1 MNDRPGSR
9 TRGPF
14 GRYRPGGLFGR
25 YRPGGDRHDRLLPWR
40 RRARQAVAL
49 GGAACLAAGVLLA
62 AATRSTASAGSGNPG
77 VTVQGPH
84 MWDPATGKAFAA
96 ASTVTVNQTSNLVNQ
111 MVQVSWT
118 GFTPSST
125 PLYDPAATDYPVMV
139 TECRGTNPASLTDCY
154 GANNGGVQGAFG
166 PDGPMNTAYATTAA
180 NGTGQLDIQILT
192 ALENQFL
199 GCDQNHPCSLVVVPA
214 QGGNVFVTPPHCTD
228 HSADIGGSAIGQLA
242 FSTSHGQCSWLT
254 RIVIPLKF
262 APTPAACPLKNSQ
275 FSVAGSPMMARAM
288 AQWLA
293 GLCAGSHGLTIG
305 YNSTVPEPLAVSEAA
320 DGLADVALTTR
331 PASADGIVATGRH
344 QFVYAPVSVSA
355 VSIAYWIDNPATG
368 KPVTSLKLDQRLVD
382 KLLTQSYN
390 FQNEGTTCSAPPP
403 PQGIGCDKG
412 VPGSNPL
419 TLFADP
425 EFKKLNPAVQPVTG
439 YGAAFQVPTVQ
450 SGHSDMTWSVTRWIA
465 ANADASKFQQGT
477 PDPWGMRVNS
487 YYKDLKYPVDSFTAM
502 DPYPV
507 IAHKYSPVF
516 PLSLADSYQAENWDP
531 GTSWQKDQY
540 GNYPKDPI
548 QIPGER
554 ALIAILDEASAAAF
568 RFPVAAIPNASGR
581 YVEPDNTGMA
591 AALGSLTPAG
601 SGTQQVNLQ
610 GGNPAAYPLTMV
622 IYAMVPISGV
632 SRAKAGAIARFLDF
646 AAGPGQ
652 TAGVRPGQLP
662 AGYLPLPANLRAQ
675 TRKIAVEVANQTG
688 DRPGGQ
694 AGNPGGP
701 ASGSGAGAHGP
712 SSAASSSSSAAQSA
726 HGSSASQP
734 GTSGPGS
741 GTPARLVADAHPP
754 TSALTRFALPAL
766 LILGGAAA
774 LGGTFTGMGS
784 AETPVAT
791 RLRRLRRKR

>member
-1 MNDRPGSR
+1 MNGQPDSR
-9 TRGPF
+9 AR
-14 GRYRPGGLFGR
+14 RLFGR
-25 YRPGGDRHDRLLPWR
+25 YRPGAGMRRPPHRWR

-49 GGAACLAAGVLLA
+49 GGAASLAAGVLLA
-62 AATRSTASAGSGNPG
+62 AAATRSPASAASRSAGA
-77 VTVQGPH
+77 TAQGPH
-84 MWDPATGKAFAA
+84 MWDPASGKPFPD

-111 MVQVSWT
+111 MVHVSWT

-139 TECRGTNPASLTDCY
+139 TECRGTNPASLTECY

-180 NGTGQLDIQILT
+180 NGTGQLDVQILT
-192 ALENQFL
+192 SLENQFL
-199 GCDQNHPCSLVVVPA
+199 GCDQNHQCSLVVVPA
-214 QGGNVFVTPPHCTD
+214 QGGNVFVTPPQCTD

-331 PASADGIVATGRH
+331 PASADGIAASGRH
-344 QFVYAPVSVSA
+344 EFVYAPVAVSA
-355 VSIAYWIDNPATG
+355 VSIAYWIDNPGTG
-368 KPVTSLKLDQRLVD
+368 TPVTSLKLDQRLVD

-390 FQNEGTTCSAPPP
+390 FQNEGTGCTAPSP

-412 VPGSNPL
+412 VAGSNPI

-425 EFKKLNPAVQPVTG
+425 EFKKLNPGVQPVTG
-439 YGAAFQVPTVQ
+439 YGSAFQVPTVQ
-450 SGHSDMTWSVTRWIA
+450 SGHSDMTWTVTRWIA

-487 YYKDLKYPVDSFTAM
+487 YDKGLKYPLDSFTAM

-568 RFPVAAIPNASGR
+568 RFPVAAIPNGAGH
-581 YVEPDNTGMA
+581 YVEPTNAGMA
-591 AALGSLTPAG
+591 GALGSMTPAG
-601 SGTQQVNLQ
+601 SGTLQMNLQ

-622 IYAMVPISGV
+622 IYAMVPVSGV
-632 SRAKAGAIARFLDF
+632 SHTKAAAIARFLDF
-646 AAGPGQ
+646 AAGSGQ
-652 TAGVRPGQLP
+652 SPGVRPGQLP
-662 AGYLPLPANLRAQ
+662 AGYLPLPASLRAQ
-675 TRKIAVEVANQTG
+675 TRKAAVEVANQTG
-688 DRPGGQ
+688 NQSPGHS
-694 AGNPGGP
+694 GNPAGP
-701 ASGSGAGAHGP
+701 GSSRGAGAH
-712 SSAASSSSSAAQSA
+712 AASSSSSSSSSSGAQSG
-726 HGSSASQP
+726 HSRSASQP
-734 GTSGPGS
+734 GAGGSGS

-774 LGGTFTGMGS
+774 VGGTFTGVGS
-784 AETPVAT
+784 ADTPLTT
-791 RLRRLRRKR
+791 RLRRLRRKG

>member
-1 MNDRPGSR
+1 MSGQADSAPRQPA
-9 TRGPF
+9 
-14 GRYRPGGLFGR
+14 GRYRPGAGL
-25 YRPGGDRHDRLLPWR
+25 RHSPRAWR
-40 RRARQAVAL
+40 RWARKALAL
-49 GGAACLAAGVLLA
+49 GGAASLTAGVLLA
-62 AATRSTASAGSGNPG
+62 AAATRSPASAASRGPG

-84 MWDPATGKAFAA
+84 MWDPASGKPFPAPSTATVSQTG
-96 ASTVTVNQTSNLVNQ
+96 NLVNQ
-111 MVQVSWT
+111 MVHVSWT

-125 PLYDPAATDYPVMV
+125 TLYDAAATNYPVMV
-139 TECRGTNPASLTDCY
+139 AECRGTNPSSLTQCY
-154 GANNGGVQGAFG
+154 GANNGGVQGASG
-166 PDGPMNTAYATTAA
+166 PDGPMNTAYSTTAA
-180 NGTGQLDIQILT
+180 NGTGQLDIQVLT
-192 ALENQFL
+192 SLENQFL

-214 QGGNVFVTPPHCTD
+214 QGGNVFVTPPDCTD
-228 HSADIGGSAIGQLA
+228 HSVDAGGSAIGQLA
-242 FSTSHGQCSWLT
+242 FSTAHGQCSWLT

-262 APTPAACPLKNSQ
+262 APTPAACPLKNAR
-275 FSVAGSPMMARAM
+275 FSMAGSPMMARAM

-293 GLCAGSHGLTIG
+293 GLCTGSHGLTIG
-305 YNSTVPEPLAVSEAA
+305 YNSTVPEPLAISEAA

-331 PASADGIVATGRH
+331 PASADGIAASGRH
-344 QFVYAPVSVSA
+344 QFVYAPVAVSA
-355 VSIAYWIDNPATG
+355 VSIAYWIDNPGTG

-390 FQNEGTTCSAPPP
+390 FQKEGTGCTAPPP
-403 PQGIGCDKG
+403 PKGIGCDKG
-412 VPGSNPL
+412 VAGSNPI

-450 SGHSDMTWSVTRWIA
+450 SGHSDMTWTVTRWIA
-465 ANADASKFQQGT
+465 ASADASKFQQGT
-477 PDPWGMRVNS
+477 PDPWGMRVDS
-487 YYKDLKYPVDSFTAM
+487 YYKGLKYPQDSFTAM

-531 GTSWQKDQY
+531 GTSWEKDQY

-568 RFPVAAIPNASGR
+568 RFPVAAIPNAAGR
-581 YVEPDNTGMA
+581 YVEPDNAGMA
-591 AALGSLTPAG
+591 AALAGMTPAG
-601 SGTQQVNLQ
+601 SGTLQMNLH

-622 IYAMVPISGV
+622 IYAMVPITGV
-632 SRAKAGAIARFLDF
+632 SHAKAAAIARFLDF

-652 TAGVRPGQLP
+652 TPGVRPGQLP

-688 DRPGGQ
+688 DHPAAHPGSP
-694 AGNPGGP
+694 AGRAAGPPGAGGP
-701 ASGSGAGAHGP
+701 GSSPGQPGSAAGGPGSQSTSASGPGSGSG
-712 SSAASSSSSAAQSA
+712 S
-726 HGSSASQP
+726 
-734 GTSGPGS
+734 GS

-784 AETPVAT
+784 AETPLAA
-791 RLRRLRRKR
+791 RLRRLRGKGRRP

>member
-1 MNDRPGSR
+1 MNGQPDRR
-9 TRGPF
+9 AR
-14 GRYRPGGLFGR
+14 RLFGR
-25 YRPGGDRHDRLLPWR
+25 YRPGAGMRRPPHRWR

-49 GGAACLAAGVLLA
+49 GGAASLAAGVLLA
-62 AATRSTASAGSGNPG
+62 AAATRSPASAASRSAGA
-77 VTVQGPH
+77 TAQGPH
-84 MWDPATGKAFAA
+84 MWDPASGKPFPE

-111 MVQVSWT
+111 MVHVSWT

-139 TECRGTNPASLTDCY
+139 TECRGTNPASLTECY

-180 NGTGQLDIQILT
+180 NGTGQLDVQILT
-192 ALENQFL
+192 SLENQFL

-214 QGGNVFVTPPHCTD
+214 QGGNVFVTPPQCTD

-331 PASADGIVATGRH
+331 PASADGIAASGRH
-344 QFVYAPVSVSA
+344 EFVYAPVAVSA
-355 VSIAYWIDNPATG
+355 VSIAYWIDNPGTG
-368 KPVTSLKLDQRLVD
+368 TPVTSLKLDQRLVD

-390 FQNEGTTCSAPPP
+390 FQNEGTGCTAPSP

-412 VPGSNPL
+412 VAGSNPI

-425 EFKKLNPAVQPVTG
+425 EFKKLNPGVQPVTG
-439 YGAAFQVPTVQ
+439 YGSAFQVPTVQ
-450 SGHSDMTWSVTRWIA
+450 SGHSDMTWTVTRWIA

-487 YYKDLKYPVDSFTAM
+487 YDKGLKYPLDSFTAM

-568 RFPVAAIPNASGR
+568 RFPVAAIPNGAGH
-581 YVEPDNTGMA
+581 YVEPTNAGMA
-591 AALGSLTPAG
+591 GALGSMTPAG
-601 SGTQQVNLQ
+601 SGTLQMNLQ

-622 IYAMVPISGV
+622 IYAMVPVSGV
-632 SRAKAGAIARFLDF
+632 SHTKAAAIARFLDF
-646 AAGPGQ
+646 AAGSGQ
-652 TAGVRPGQLP
+652 SPGVRPGQLP
-662 AGYLPLPANLRAQ
+662 AGYLPLPASLRAQ
-675 TRKIAVEVANQTG
+675 TRKAAVEVANQTG
-688 DRPGGQ
+688 NQSPGHS
-694 AGNPGGP
+694 GNPAGP
-701 ASGSGAGAHGP
+701 GSGRGAGAH
-712 SSAASSSSSAAQSA
+712 AASSSSSSSSSSGAQSG
-726 HGSSASQP
+726 HSRSASQP
-734 GTSGPGS
+734 GAGGSGS

-774 LGGTFTGMGS
+774 VGGTFTGVGS
-784 AETPVAT
+784 ADTPLTT
-791 RLRRLRRKR
+791 RLRRLRRKG

>member
-1 MNDRPGSR
+1 MNGQPDSR
-9 TRGPF
+9 AR
-14 GRYRPGGLFGR
+14 RLFGR
-25 YRPGGDRHDRLLPWR
+25 YRPGAGMRRPPHRWR
-40 RRARQAVAL
+40 RRARQAVVL
-49 GGAACLAAGVLLA
+49 GGAASLVAGVLLA
-62 AATRSTASAGSGNPG
+62 AAATRSSASAASRSAGA
-77 VTVQGPH
+77 TAHGPH
-84 MWDPATGKAFAA
+84 MWDPASGKPFPD

-111 MVQVSWT
+111 MVHVSWT

-139 TECRGTNPASLTDCY
+139 TECRGTKPASLTECY

-180 NGTGQLDIQILT
+180 NGTGQLDVQILT
-192 ALENQFL
+192 SLENQFL

-214 QGGNVFVTPPHCTD
+214 QGGNVFVTPSQCTD

-331 PASADGIVATGRH
+331 PASADGIAASGRH
-344 QFVYAPVSVSA
+344 EFVYAPVAVSA
-355 VSIAYWIDNPATG
+355 VSIAYWIDNPGTG
-368 KPVTSLKLDQRLVD
+368 TPVTSLKLDQRLVD

-390 FQNEGTTCSAPPP
+390 FQNEGTGCTAPPP

-412 VPGSNPL
+412 VAGSNPI

-439 YGAAFQVPTVQ
+439 YGSAFQVPTVQ
-450 SGHSDMTWSVTRWIA
+450 SGHSDMTWTVTRWIA

-487 YYKDLKYPVDSFTAM
+487 YDKGLKYPLDSFTAM

-568 RFPVAAIPNASGR
+568 RFPVAAIPNAAGH
-581 YVEPDNTGMA
+581 YVEPTNAGMA
-591 AALGSLTPAG
+591 GALGSMTPAG
-601 SGTQQVNLQ
+601 SGTLQMNVQ
-610 GGNPAAYPLTMV
+610 GGNPSAYPLTMV
-622 IYAMVPISGV
+622 IYAMVPVSGV
-632 SRAKAGAIARFLDF
+632 SHTKAAAIARFLDF
-646 AAGPGQ
+646 AAGSGQ
-652 TAGVRPGQLP
+652 SPGVRPGQLP

-675 TRKIAVEVANQTG
+675 TRKAAVEVANQTG
-688 DRPGGQ
+688 NQSPGHS
-694 AGNPGGP
+694 GNPAGP
-701 ASGSGAGAHGP
+701 GSGRGAGAQG
-712 SSAASSSSSAAQSA
+712 ASSSSSSSSSSGAQSG
-726 HGSSASQP
+726 HSRSASQP
-734 GTSGPGS
+734 GAGGSGS

-774 LGGTFTGMGS
+774 VGGTFTGMGS
-784 AETPVAT
+784 ADTPLTT
-791 RLRRLRRKR
+791 RLRRLRRKG

>member
-1 MNDRPGSR
+1 MNGQPDSR
-9 TRGPF
+9 AR
-14 GRYRPGGLFGR
+14 RLFGR
-25 YRPGGDRHDRLLPWR
+25 YRPGAGMRRPPHRWR

-49 GGAACLAAGVLLA
+49 GGAASLAAGVLLA
-62 AATRSTASAGSGNPG
+62 AAATRSPASAASRSAGA
-77 VTVQGPH
+77 TAQGPH
-84 MWDPATGKAFAA
+84 MWDPASGKPFPE

-111 MVQVSWT
+111 MVHVSWT

-139 TECRGTNPASLTDCY
+139 TECRGTNPASLTECY

-180 NGTGQLDIQILT
+180 NGTGQLDVQILT
-192 ALENQFL
+192 SLENQFL

-214 QGGNVFVTPPHCTD
+214 QGGNVFVTPPQCTD

-331 PASADGIVATGRH
+331 PASADGIAASGRH
-344 QFVYAPVSVSA
+344 EFVYAPVAVSA
-355 VSIAYWIDNPATG
+355 VSIAYWIDNPGTG
-368 KPVTSLKLDQRLVD
+368 TPVTSLKLDQRLVD

-390 FQNEGTTCSAPPP
+390 FQNEGTGCTAPSP

-412 VPGSNPL
+412 VAGSNPI

-425 EFKKLNPAVQPVTG
+425 EFKKLNPGVQPVTG
-439 YGAAFQVPTVQ
+439 YGSAFQVPTVQ
-450 SGHSDMTWSVTRWIA
+450 SGHSDMTWTVTRWIA

-487 YYKDLKYPVDSFTAM
+487 YDKGLKYPLDSFTAM

-568 RFPVAAIPNASGR
+568 RFPVAAIPNGAGH
-581 YVEPDNTGMA
+581 YVEPTNAGMA
-591 AALGSLTPAG
+591 GALGSMTPAG
-601 SGTQQVNLQ
+601 SGTLQMNLQ

-622 IYAMVPISGV
+622 IYAMVPVSGV
-632 SRAKAGAIARFLDF
+632 SHTKAAAIARFLDF
-646 AAGPGQ
+646 AAGSGQ
-652 TAGVRPGQLP
+652 SPGVRPGQLP
-662 AGYLPLPANLRAQ
+662 AGYLPLPASLRAQ
-675 TRKIAVEVANQTG
+675 TRKAAVEVANQTG
-688 DRPGGQ
+688 NQSPGHS
-694 AGNPGGP
+694 GNPAGP
-701 ASGSGAGAHGP
+701 GSGRGAGAH
-712 SSAASSSSSAAQSA
+712 AASSSSSSSSSSGAQSG
-726 HGSSASQP
+726 HSRSASQP
-734 GTSGPGS
+734 GAGGSGS

-774 LGGTFTGMGS
+774 VGGTFTGMGS
-784 AETPVAT
+784 ADTPLTT
-791 RLRRLRRKR
+791 RLRRLRRKG

>member
-1 MNDRPGSR
+1 MNGQPDSR
-9 TRGPF
+9 AR
-14 GRYRPGGLFGR
+14 RLFGR
-25 YRPGGDRHDRLLPWR
+25 YRPGAGMRRPPHRWR

-49 GGAACLAAGVLLA
+49 GGAASLAAGVLLA
-62 AATRSTASAGSGNPG
+62 AAATRSPASAASRSAGA
-77 VTVQGPH
+77 TAQGPH
-84 MWDPATGKAFAA
+84 MWDPASGKPFPD

-111 MVQVSWT
+111 MVHVSWT

-139 TECRGTNPASLTDCY
+139 TECRGTNPASLTECY

-180 NGTGQLDIQILT
+180 NGTGQLDVQILT
-192 ALENQFL
+192 SLENQFL

-214 QGGNVFVTPPHCTD
+214 QGGNVFVTPPQCTD

-331 PASADGIVATGRH
+331 PASADGIAASGRH
-344 QFVYAPVSVSA
+344 EFVYAPVAVSA
-355 VSIAYWIDNPATG
+355 VSIAYWIDNPGTG
-368 KPVTSLKLDQRLVD
+368 TPVTSLKLDQRLVD

-390 FQNEGTTCSAPPP
+390 FQNEGTGCTAPSP

-412 VPGSNPL
+412 VAGSNPI

-425 EFKKLNPAVQPVTG
+425 EFKKLNPGVQPVTG
-439 YGAAFQVPTVQ
+439 YGSAFQVPTVQ
-450 SGHSDMTWSVTRWIA
+450 SGHSDMTWTVTRWIA

-487 YYKDLKYPVDSFTAM
+487 YDKGLKYPLDSFTAM

-568 RFPVAAIPNASGR
+568 RFPVAAIPNGAGH
-581 YVEPDNTGMA
+581 YVEPTNAGMA
-591 AALGSLTPAG
+591 GALGSMTPAG
-601 SGTQQVNLQ
+601 SGTLQMNLQ

-622 IYAMVPISGV
+622 IYAMVPVSGV
-632 SRAKAGAIARFLDF
+632 SHTKAAAIARFLDF
-646 AAGPGQ
+646 AAGSGQ
-652 TAGVRPGQLP
+652 SPGVRPGQLP
-662 AGYLPLPANLRAQ
+662 AGYLPLPASLRAQ
-675 TRKIAVEVANQTG
+675 TRKAAVEVANQTG
-688 DRPGGQ
+688 NQSPGHS
-694 AGNPGGP
+694 GNPAGP
-701 ASGSGAGAHGP
+701 GSGRGAGAH
-712 SSAASSSSSAAQSA
+712 AASSSSSSSSSSGAQSG
-726 HGSSASQP
+726 HSRSASQP
-734 GTSGPGS
+734 GAGGSGS

-774 LGGTFTGMGS
+774 VGGTFTGMGS
-784 AETPVAT
+784 ADTPLTT
-791 RLRRLRRKR
+791 RLRRLRRKG

>member
-1 MNDRPGSR
+1 MRRPPHR
-9 TRGPF
+9 
-14 GRYRPGGLFGR
+14 
-25 YRPGGDRHDRLLPWR
+25 WR
-40 RRARQAVAL
+40 RRARQAVVL
-49 GGAACLAAGVLLA
+49 GGAASLVAGVLLA
-62 AATRSTASAGSGNPG
+62 AAATRSSASAASRSAGA
-77 VTVQGPH
+77 TAHGPH
-84 MWDPATGKAFAA
+84 MWDPASGKPFPD

-111 MVQVSWT
+111 MVHVSWT

-139 TECRGTNPASLTDCY
+139 TECRGTNPASLTECY

-180 NGTGQLDIQILT
+180 NGTGQLDVQILT
-192 ALENQFL
+192 SLENQFL

-214 QGGNVFVTPPHCTD
+214 QGGNVFVTPSQCTD

-331 PASADGIVATGRH
+331 PASADGIAASGRH
-344 QFVYAPVSVSA
+344 EFVYAPVAVSA
-355 VSIAYWIDNPATG
+355 VSIAYWIDNPGTG
-368 KPVTSLKLDQRLVD
+368 TPVTSLKLDQRLVD

-390 FQNEGTTCSAPPP
+390 FQNEGTGCTAPPP

-412 VPGSNPL
+412 VAGSNPI

-439 YGAAFQVPTVQ
+439 YGSAFQVPTVQ
-450 SGHSDMTWSVTRWIA
+450 SGHSDMTWTVTRWIA

-487 YYKDLKYPVDSFTAM
+487 YDKGLKYPLDSFTAM

-554 ALIAILDEASAAAF
+554 ALVAILDEASAAAF
-568 RFPVAAIPNASGR
+568 RFPVAAIPNAAGH
-581 YVEPDNTGMA
+581 YVEPTNAGMA
-591 AALGSLTPAG
+591 GALGSMTPAG
-601 SGTQQVNLQ
+601 SGTLQMNVQ
-610 GGNPAAYPLTMV
+610 GGNPSAYPLTMV
-622 IYAMVPISGV
+622 IYAMVPVSGV
-632 SRAKAGAIARFLDF
+632 SHTKAAAIARFLDF
-646 AAGPGQ
+646 AAGSGQ
-652 TAGVRPGQLP
+652 SPGVRPGQLP

-675 TRKIAVEVANQTG
+675 TRKAAVEVANQTG
-688 DRPGGQ
+688 NQSPGHS
-694 AGNPGGP
+694 GNPAGP
-701 ASGSGAGAHGP
+701 GSGRGAGAQG
-712 SSAASSSSSAAQSA
+712 ASSSSSSSSSSGAQSG
-726 HGSSASQP
+726 HSRSASQP
-734 GTSGPGS
+734 GAGGSGS

-774 LGGTFTGMGS
+774 VGGTFTGMGS
-784 AETPVAT
+784 ADTPLTT
-791 RLRRLRRKR
+791 RLRRLRRKG

>member
-1 MNDRPGSR
+1 MNGQPDRR
-9 TRGPF
+9 AR
-14 GRYRPGGLFGR
+14 RLFGR
-25 YRPGGDRHDRLLPWR
+25 YRPGAGMRRPPHRWR

-49 GGAACLAAGVLLA
+49 GGAASLAAGGLLAA
-62 AATRSTASAGSGNPG
+62 AATRSPASAAGRSAGA
-77 VTVQGPH
+77 TAQGPH
-84 MWDPATGKAFAA
+84 MWDPASGKPFPE
-96 ASTVTVNQTSNLVNQ
+96 ASTVTVNQTSNLVNE
-111 MVQVSWT
+111 MVHVSWT

-139 TECRGTNPASLTDCY
+139 TECRGTNPASLTECY

-180 NGTGQLDIQILT
+180 NGTGQLDVQILT
-192 ALENQFL
+192 SLENQFL

-214 QGGNVFVTPPHCTD
+214 QGGNVFVTPPQCTD

-262 APTPAACPLKNSQ
+262 APTPAACLLKNSQ

-331 PASADGIVATGRH
+331 PASADGIAASGRH
-344 QFVYAPVSVSA
+344 EFVYAPVAVSA
-355 VSIAYWIDNPATG
+355 VSIAYWIDNPSTG
-368 KPVTSLKLDQRLVD
+368 TPVTSLKLDQRLVD

-390 FQNEGTTCSAPPP
+390 FQNEGTGCTAPPP

-412 VPGSNPL
+412 VAGSNPI

-439 YGAAFQVPTVQ
+439 YGSAFQVPTVQ
-450 SGHSDMTWSVTRWIA
+450 SGHSDMTWTVTRWIA

-487 YYKDLKYPVDSFTAM
+487 YDKGLKYPLDSFTAM

-568 RFPVAAIPNASGR
+568 RFPVAAIPNAAGH
-581 YVEPDNTGMA
+581 YVEPTNAGMA
-591 AALGSLTPAG
+591 GALGSMTPAG
-601 SGTQQVNLQ
+601 SGTLQMNLQ

-622 IYAMVPISGV
+622 IYAMVPVSGV
-632 SRAKAGAIARFLDF
+632 SHTKAAAIARFLDF
-646 AAGPGQ
+646 AAGSGQ
-652 TAGVRPGQLP
+652 SPGVRPGQLP
-662 AGYLPLPANLRAQ
+662 AGYLPLPASLRAQ
-675 TRKIAVEVANQTG
+675 TRKAAVEVANQTG
-688 DRPGGQ
+688 NQSPGHS
-694 AGNPGGP
+694 GNPGGP
-701 ASGSGAGAHGP
+701 GSGRGAGAQ
-712 SSAASSSSSAAQSA
+712 AASSSSSSSSSSGAQSG
-726 HGSSASQP
+726 HSRSASQP
-734 GTSGPGS
+734 GAGGSGS

-766 LILGGAAA
+766 LILGGVAAV
-774 LGGTFTGMGS
+774 GGTFTGMGS
-784 AETPVAT
+784 ADTPLTT
-791 RLRRLRRKR
+791 RLRRLRRKG

>member
-1 MNDRPGSR
+1 MNGQPGSR
-9 TRGPF
+9 AR
-14 GRYRPGGLFGR
+14 RLFGR
-25 YRPGGDRHDRLLPWR
+25 YRPGAGMRRPPHRWR

-49 GGAACLAAGVLLA
+49 GGAASLAAGVLLA
-62 AATRSTASAGSGNPG
+62 AAATRSPASAASRSAGA
-77 VTVQGPH
+77 TAHGPH
-84 MWDPATGKAFAA
+84 MWDPASGKPFPD

-111 MVQVSWT
+111 MVHLSWT

-139 TECRGTNPASLTDCY
+139 TECRGTNPASLTECY

-192 ALENQFL
+192 SLENQFL

-214 QGGNVFVTPPHCTD
+214 QGGNVFVTPAQCTD

-331 PASADGIVATGRH
+331 PASADGIAASGRH
-344 QFVYAPVSVSA
+344 EFVYAPVAVSA
-355 VSIAYWIDNPATG
+355 VSIAYWIDNPSTG
-368 KPVTSLKLDQRLVD
+368 TPVTSLKLDQRLVD

-390 FQNEGTTCSAPPP
+390 FQNEGTRCTAPAP

-412 VPGSNPL
+412 VAGSNPI

-439 YGAAFQVPTVQ
+439 YGSAFQVPTVQ
-450 SGHSDMTWSVTRWIA
+450 SGHSDMTWTVTRWIA

-487 YYKDLKYPVDSFTAM
+487 YDKGLKYPLDSFTAM

-568 RFPVAAIPNASGR
+568 RFPVAAIPNAAGH
-581 YVEPDNTGMA
+581 YVEPTNAGMA
-591 AALGSLTPAG
+591 GALGSMTPAG
-601 SGTQQVNLQ
+601 SGTLQMNVQ

-622 IYAMVPISGV
+622 IYAMVPVSGV
-632 SRAKAGAIARFLDF
+632 SHTKAAAIARFLDF
-646 AAGPGQ
+646 AAGSGQ
-652 TAGVRPGQLP
+652 SPGVRPGQLP

-675 TRKIAVEVANQTG
+675 TRKAAVEVANQTG
-688 DRPGGQ
+688 NQSPGHS
-694 AGNPGGP
+694 GNPAGP
-701 ASGSGAGAHGP
+701 GSGRGAGAQ
-712 SSAASSSSSAAQSA
+712 AASSSSSSSSSSGAQSG
-726 HGSSASQP
+726 HSGSASQP
-734 GTSGPGS
+734 GAGGSGS

-774 LGGTFTGMGS
+774 VGGTFTGMGS
-784 AETPVAT
+784 ADTPLTT
-791 RLRRLRRKR
+791 RLRRLRRKG

>member
-1 MNDRPGSR
+1 MRRPPHR
-9 TRGPF
+9 
-14 GRYRPGGLFGR
+14 
-25 YRPGGDRHDRLLPWR
+25 WR

-49 GGAACLAAGVLLA
+49 GGAASLAAGVLLA
-62 AATRSTASAGSGNPG
+62 AAATRSPASAASRSAGA
-77 VTVQGPH
+77 TAHGPH
-84 MWDPATGKAFAA
+84 MWDPASGKPFPD

-111 MVQVSWT
+111 MVHVSWT

-139 TECRGTNPASLTDCY
+139 TECRGTNPASLTECY

-192 ALENQFL
+192 SLENQFL

-214 QGGNVFVTPPHCTD
+214 QGGNVFVTPAQCTD

-331 PASADGIVATGRH
+331 PASADGIAASGRH
-344 QFVYAPVSVSA
+344 EFVYAPVAVSA
-355 VSIAYWIDNPATG
+355 VSIAYWIDNPSTG
-368 KPVTSLKLDQRLVD
+368 TPVTSLKLDQRLVD

-390 FQNEGTTCSAPPP
+390 FQNEGTRCTAPAP

-412 VPGSNPL
+412 VAGSNPI

-425 EFKKLNPAVQPVTG
+425 EFRKLNPAVQPVTG
-439 YGAAFQVPTVQ
+439 YGSAFQVPTVQ
-450 SGHSDMTWSVTRWIA
+450 SGHSDMTWTVTRWIA

-487 YYKDLKYPVDSFTAM
+487 YDKGLKYPLDSFTAM

-568 RFPVAAIPNASGR
+568 RFPVAAIPNAAGH
-581 YVEPDNTGMA
+581 YVEPTNAGMA
-591 AALGSLTPAG
+591 GALGSMTPAG
-601 SGTQQVNLQ
+601 SGTLQMNVQ

-622 IYAMVPISGV
+622 IYAMVPVSGV
-632 SRAKAGAIARFLDF
+632 SHTKAAAIARFLDF
-646 AAGPGQ
+646 AAGSGQ
-652 TAGVRPGQLP
+652 SPGVRPGQLP

-675 TRKIAVEVANQTG
+675 TRKAAVEVANQTG
-688 DRPGGQ
+688 NQSPGHS
-694 AGNPGGP
+694 GNPAGP
-701 ASGSGAGAHGP
+701 GSGRGAGAQ
-712 SSAASSSSSAAQSA
+712 AASSSSSSSSSSGAQSG
-726 HGSSASQP
+726 HSGSASQP
-734 GTSGPGS
+734 GAGGSGS

-774 LGGTFTGMGS
+774 VGGTFTGMGS
-784 AETPVAT
+784 ADTPLTT
-791 RLRRLRRKR
+791 RLRRLRRKG

>member
-1 MNDRPGSR
+1 
-9 TRGPF
+9 
-14 GRYRPGGLFGR
+14 
-25 YRPGGDRHDRLLPWR
+25 
-40 RRARQAVAL
+40 
-49 GGAACLAAGVLLA
+49 
-62 AATRSTASAGSGNPG
+62 

-84 MWDPATGKAFAA
+84 MWDPANGKPFAD

-111 MVQVSWT
+111 MVHVSWT

-125 PLYDPAATDYPVMV
+125 SLYDAAATDYPVMV
-139 TECRGTNPASLTDCY
+139 AECHGTNPASLTQCY
-154 GANNGGVQGAFG
+154 GANNGGVQGASG

-180 NGTGQLDIQILT
+180 NGTGQLDIEILT
-192 ALENQFL
+192 SLENQFL

-214 QGGNVFVTPPHCTD
+214 QGGNVFVTPPQCGD
-228 HSADIGGSAIGQLA
+228 HSADVGGSAIGQLA

-262 APTPAACPLKNSQ
+262 APSPAACPLKNAQ
-275 FSVAGSPMMARAM
+275 FSAAGSPMMARAM

-331 PASADGIVATGRH
+331 PASADGISTSGRH
-344 QFVYAPVSVSA
+344 RFVYAPVAVSA
-355 VSIAYWIDNPATG
+355 VSIAYWIDNPVTG

-390 FQNEGTTCSAPPP
+390 FQNEGTGCTAPPP

-412 VPGSNPL
+412 VAGSNPIS
-419 TLFADP
+419 LFADP

-439 YGAAFQVPTVQ
+439 FGAAFQVPTVQ
-450 SGHSDMTWSVTRWIA
+450 SGHSDMTWTVTRWLA
-465 ANADASKFQQGT
+465 ANPDASKFQLGT

-487 YYKDLKYPVDSFTAM
+487 YYKGLKYPVDSFTAM

-531 GTSWQKDQY
+531 GTSWEKDQY

-568 RFPVAAIPNASGR
+568 RFPVAAIPNAAGR
-581 YVEPDNTGMA
+581 YVEPANAGMA
-591 AALGSLTPAG
+591 AALSSMTPAG
-601 SGTQQVNLQ
+601 SGTLQ
-610 GGNPAAYPLTMV
+610 MDLHAGNPAAYPLTMV

-632 SRAKAGAIARFLDF
+632 SHTRAAAIARFLDF

-652 TAGVRPGQLP
+652 SPGVRPGQLP

-675 TRKIAVEVANQTG
+675 TRKAAVEVANQTG
-688 DRPGGQ
+688 NQPGGHH
-694 AGNPGGP
+694 GNPAGP
-701 ASGSGAGAHGP
+701 GSSGGAGAHAR
-712 SSAASSSSSAAQSA
+712 SSSSSSSPSSSSSAGHSA
-726 HGSSASQP
+726 HGRSASQS
-734 GTSGPGS
+734 GAGGPGS

-784 AETPVAT
+784 AETPLPT
-791 RLRRLRRKR
+791 RLRRLRRKG